1 MRSEMQKNEC
11 CELSGAELDAV
22 TGGQGGYDGQCGG
35 PCTTHAELTLSDV
48 LNVWDKCMSIA
59 RSQ

>member
-22 TGGQGGYDGQCGG
+22 TGGHYDGGG
-35 PCTTHAELTLSDV
+35 PCPTPTHENWTLNAI
-48 LNVWDKCMSIA
+48 LEVWDKCMSIA